1 MPANSFSARLKDS
14 FLTMAWATCAGRWQD
29 SRSGRVAR
37 NTPSGES
44 NRRSTRADRREAR
57 PGVSPSASQEREAS
71 SCIEIE
77 PMCRVTDLSSSLRRT
92 ENNERSPYRENARSA
107 PRLSRVFLQ
116 NGIHCLDEK
125 IRIGFGKNQRRA
137 QLDDVVMW
145 SVRAGENAAIAKA
158 VHHIGSLQRSS
169 LARFTVEHQIDPQEK
184 PRPSHV
190 PYQGIVGLQS
200 LQAPDE
206 MRANAQ
212 GALM

>member
-107 PRLSRVFLQ
+107 PRLRRVFLQ
-116 NGIHCLDEK
+116 NGIQLLDEK

-137 QLDDVVMW
+137 QLDDVV
-145 SVRAGENAAIAKA
+145 VRAVGSGENAAIAQA
-158 VHHIGSLQRSS
+158 INHVSGLQRSGLS
-169 LARFTVEHQIDPQEK
+169 RFTVEHEVYPQEQTRAAHVTDQRM
-184 PRPSHV
+184 PRL
-190 PYQGIVGLQS
+190 QGLQA
-200 LQAPDE
+200 LDQ
-206 MRANAQ
+206 MRTDAQ
-212 GALM
+212 SMLL